1 MFLLRTR
8 TLRRGGAL
16 GAACIRA
23 ATRLYVRSVG
33 WRSGALRP
41 WTQRR
46 GDRVSGTSSAPVTRP
61 FFVGI
66 LGCAYARAGRVED
79 ARRLVGELEER
90 GGRGE
95 YIPAFAALAIFV
107 GLGDLAG
114 IRGALS
120 KVIEEATAAFT
131 ISAICGH
138 FLETFRTDPEIDR
151 LHVEL
156 FDSRRP

>member
-1 MFLLRTR
+1 LAQHALELQPDYMLGLWV
-8 TLRRGGAL
+8 GGLAL
-16 GAACIRA
+16 CGLGRNEEAIEYLERA
-23 ATRLYVRSVG
+23 ALLSH
-33 WRSGALRP
+33 A
-41 WTQRR
+41 
-46 GDRVSGTSSAPVTRP
+46 P